1 MLKPW
6 NYILAGVTFFIFL
19 ALLLSFDS
27 ECIQQLDNT
36 LAELFGG
43 NVFITAF
50 HYIGDTWF
58 VISIGLLLLIVL
70 WLKERNY
77 HGMIFVLLTIAAG
90 NVLNQLVKKWI
101 ERPRPEIVDQ
111 LSTFSFPSGHAMLSL
126 LYLFTIAYLVGEW
139 VGNSKKSRIVWVIA
153 IILSFLIGLSRIAE
167 SRHFGSDVIAGWS
180 LGYTWFVL
188 CVFWYEQSKRKFNK
202 LKNNT

>member
-126 LYLFTIAYLVGEW
+126 LYLFTIAYLVEEW
-139 VGNSKKSRIVWVIA
+139 VGNSKKVELFGLLRLFFPSLLVYPASQKVVILA
-153 IILSFLIGLSRIAE
+153 LMSLQGGVLDTLGLSFVYFGMNKVKENLIS
-167 SRHFGSDVIAGWS
+167 
-180 LGYTWFVL
+180 
-188 CVFWYEQSKRKFNK
+188 
-202 LKNNT
+202 

>member
-1 MLKPW
+1 MKPW
-6 NYILAGVTFFIFL
+6 NYILALGTFVIFL
-19 ALLLSFDS
+19 SLLVSFESDF
-27 ECIQQLDNT
+27 IQQLDKT
-36 LAELFGG
+36 LAEILGG
-43 NVFITAF
+43 NRFITAF
-50 HYIGDTWF
+50 HYMGDTWF
-58 VISIGLLLLIVL
+58 VIVMGLLLLIVL

-111 LSTFSFPSGHAMLSL
+111 LTTYSFPSGHAMLSI
-126 LYLFTIAYLVGEW
+126 LYLFTIAYLVAEW
-139 VGNSKKSRIVWVIA
+139 IGKSKKSRIVWVIA
-153 IILSFLIGLSRIAE
+153 TILFLLIGLSRIAE

-188 CVFWYEQSKRKFNK
+188 CVFWYEQRKKKFNK
-202 LKNNT
+202 LKDNT